1 MPQLDFSTYISQIFW
16 LLIVFCWIYFILAK
30 KYLPRI
36 SNVIQE
42 RINRID
48 ANLADAKN
56 LSLERKQIEEK
67 LDELLKKAREEAR
80 YSIVSSTLQVKKNR
94 EGKIAELE
102 AKIAEDYSA
111 EVSKFHKKTMV
122 QVNSDIKDA
131 IPNIINELEKKF
143 L

>member
-1 MPQLDFSTYISQIFW
+1 
-16 LLIVFCWIYFILAK
+16 LAK

-42 RINRID
+42 RINKID

-56 LSLERKQIEEK
+56 LSLEREQAEKK
-67 LDELLKKAREEAR
+67 LDEILKKAREEAR

-111 EVSKFHKKTMV
+111 EVSKFHKKTML

-131 IPNIINELEKKF
+131 IPNIVNELEKKF